1 MRLSDITEAQY
12 STYLR
17 GVNDGE
23 QNAINACFGAFR
35 GIPPF
40 DSRENTTCI
49 CRATTP
55 AMLQLTD

>member
-1 MRLSDITEAQY
+1 MTEAQY

-40 DSRENTTCI
+40 DSPEEYDLYMQGYNAGYAAI
-49 CRATTP
+49 
-55 AMLQLTD
+55 D

>member
-1 MRLSDITEAQY
+1 MRLSDMTEAQY

-23 QNAINACFGAFR
+23 QSAINACFGAFR

-40 DSRENTTCI
+40 DSPEVR
-49 CRATTP
+49 
-55 AMLQLTD
+55 LTNL

>member
-1 MRLSDITEAQY
+1 MRLSDMTEAQY

-23 QNAINACFGAFR
+23 QNAIYACFGAFR

-40 DSRENTTCI
+40 DSPEEYDLYMQGYDACYAAI
-49 CRATTP
+49 
-55 AMLQLTD
+55 D